1 MPKSPPPA
9 APRAGSVLAV
19 LDTNVVVS
27 GFLKSGS
34 APARLLAL
42 IPAGVLD
49 PVYSDAIAAEYEEV
63 LARPKLAIDPRAAEA
78 FLAALRDDG
87 LRVTPLREESLR
99 LPDPDAYPFIAA
111 ARATGCPVVTGNL
124 RHYPASAGAE
134 AISPA
139 RFLAHVDL

>member
-1 MPKSPPPA
+1 V
-9 APRAGSVLAV
+9 G
-19 LDTNVVVS
+19 
-27 GFLKSGS
+27 
-34 APARLLAL
+34 ARIGL
-42 IPAGVLD
+42 
-49 PVYSDAIAAEYEEV
+49 
-63 LARPKLAIDPRAAEA
+63 RAAEG

-99 LPDPDAYPFIAA
+99 LPNPDAYPFLAA